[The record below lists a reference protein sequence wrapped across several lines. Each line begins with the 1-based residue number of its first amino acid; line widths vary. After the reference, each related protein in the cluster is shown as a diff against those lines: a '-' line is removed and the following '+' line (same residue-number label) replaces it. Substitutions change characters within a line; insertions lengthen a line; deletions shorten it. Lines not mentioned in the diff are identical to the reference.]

1 MPAEAGAGTI
11 GQQLGDEPHSFQ
23 HRSQM
28 ICEGFFKSARAV
40 HASFARNLQECV
52 FHTKQKL
59 DNSAV
64 FQGITICFAF
74 PELFHKPL
82 WYW

>member
-40 HASFARNLQECV
+40 HASLQKFARM
-52 FHTKQKL
+52 
-59 DNSAV
+59 
-64 FQGITICFAF
+64 CFS
-74 PELFHKPL
+74 H
-82 WYW
+82 